1 MENNLAFIGR
11 RLAELREK
19 NGLSQQE
26 LAERIGCDP
35 TVISKVESGKR
46 KKIKNHVDEYIQAM
60 KCPSEM
66 ADEIMRAVKIAVP
79 DTSALLYNARLIDD
93 LCEKY
98 DKVVV
103 PDVIIKE
110 LQNIKD
116 KKQRK
121 SRQAWEIL
129 RIISE
134 DKRIIRYSCDNEL
147 REKNDIKIIDA
158 VRRAVIEFGC
168 GADIITNDTD
178 YSALL
183 KGDEDI
189 QAIHVKDFIQIHHNI
204 TNMLGLDELDHAYL
218 DDYSELTVPAGVDI
232 NEYLPNG
239 NTLIISVIHN
249 NRVSVAKK
257 KKKIEWLIKNG
268 ADVNKR
274 DRSDHYLPPL
284 SHILQKRE
292 ENYEYFDLFIFLLK
306 DCNANPNVGS
316 KNPYS
321 SRLLKQQNEGN
332 MPLMIAAW
340 HKKPRYVKALCE
352 DPRISINQQDD
363 NGYTA
368 LIKAAIK
375 GSERCC
381 KILLDYGAD
390 YKIIDHQ
397 EMTAADRFDFVAD
410 YVYEKENRD
419 D

>member
-11 RLAELREK
+11 RLADLREK
-19 NGLSQQE
+19 NNLSQQE

-60 KCPSEM
+60 KCPKEM

-93 LCEKY
+93 LCDKY

-110 LQNIKD
+110 LQCIKD
-116 KKQRK
+116 KKQGKNSRK
-121 SRQAWEIL
+121 AWEIL

-134 DKRIIRYSCDNEL
+134 DKRIFRYSCDNEL

-158 VRRAVIEFGC
+158 VRRAVNDYGC

-183 KGDEDI
+183 KGDDDI
-189 QAIHVKDFIQIHHNI
+189 SAIHVKDFIQIHYNI
-204 TNMLGLDELDHAYL
+204 TNMLGLDYLDHTYL
-218 DDYSELTVPAGVDI
+218 DDYSNFKIPAGVDI

-239 NTLIISVIHN
+239 NTLIISAVRN
-249 NRVSVAKK
+249 NKVNIAKK
-257 KKKIEWLIKNG
+257 KKKIKWLIENG

-274 DRSDHYLPPL
+274 DRSERYFPPL
-284 SHILQKRE
+284 THSIQLN
-292 ENYEYFDLFIFLLK
+292 NYELFIFLLNE
-306 DCNANPNVGS
+306 CRANPNVGS

-321 SRLLKQQNEGN
+321 SKLLRQQNEGN
-332 MPLMIAAW
+332 MPLMLAAW
-340 HKKPRYVKALCE
+340 HKRERFVKALCN
-352 DPRISINQQDD
+352 DPRISINQQDF

-368 LIKAAIK
+368 LIKASIK
-375 GSERCC
+375 ESEECC
-381 KILLDYGAD
+381 RILLEAGAD
-390 YKIIDHQ
+390 TKIIDHDD
-397 EMTAADRFDFVAD
+397 MTALDRFEYVAD
-410 YVYEKENRD
+410 YVYRRENKQ
-419 D
+419 

>member
-60 KCPSEM
+60 KCPREM

-79 DTSALLYNARLIDD
+79 DTSALLYNARLIDE

-103 PDVIIKE
+103 PDIIIKE

-116 KKQRK
+116 KKQGKK
-121 SRQAWEIL
+121 SRQAWQIL
-129 RIISE
+129 RSISE

-147 REKNDIKIIDA
+147 HEKNDIKIIDA
-158 VRRAVIEFGC
+158 VRRAVTEFGC

-204 TNMLGLDELDHAYL
+204 TNMLGLDELDHTYL
-218 DDYSELTVPAGVDI
+218 NDYSELSVPTGVDI

-239 NTLIISVIHN
+239 NTLIISVIRN
-249 NRVSVAKK
+249 NRVSNPKK

-274 DRSDHYLPPL
+274 DRSERYFPPL
-284 SHILQKRE
+284 SHAIQLD
-292 ENYEYFDLFIFLLK
+292 NYELFIFLLK
-306 DCNANPNVGS
+306 ECHANPNIGS

-321 SRLLKQQNEGN
+321 SKLLRQQNEGN
-332 MPLMIAAW
+332 MPLMVAAW
-340 HKKPRYVKALCE
+340 HGRDDYVKALCD
-352 DPRISINQQDD
+352 DPRTSINQQDF

-375 GSERCC
+375 NWRKCC
-381 KILLDYGAD
+381 QILLEAGAD
-390 YKIIDHQ
+390 TKIVDHDD
-397 EMTAADRFDFVAD
+397 MTASDRFDYVAD
-410 YVYEKENRD
+410 YVYERD
-419 D
+419 NSND

>member
-1 MENNLAFIGR
+1 MENNLIFIGR

-26 LAERIGCDP
+26 LAEKIGCDP

-46 KKIKNHVDEYIQAM
+46 KKIKNYVDEYIQAM
-60 KCPSEM
+60 KCPKGM

-110 LQNIKD
+110 LQTIKD
-116 KKQRK
+116 KKAKK
-121 SRQAWEIL
+121 SRQAWQIL
-129 RIISE
+129 RSISE
-134 DKRIIRYSCDNEL
+134 DKRILCYNCDDDL
-147 REKNDIKIIDA
+147 REKNDIKIIYA
-158 VRRAVIEFGC
+158 VRKAVNDLGC

-189 QAIHVKDFIQIHHNI
+189 KAIHVKDFIQIHHNI
-204 TNMLGLDELDHAYL
+204 SNMLGLDKLDNTYL
-218 DDYSELTVPAGVDI
+218 DDYSDFSVPAGVDI

-239 NTLIISVIHN
+239 NTLIISVIR
-249 NRVSVAKK
+249 NRDKNISLSQK

-268 ADVNKR
+268 ANVNKR
-274 DRSDHYLPPL
+274 DRSERFFPPL
-284 SHILQKRE
+284 THAVQLD
-292 ENYEYFDLFIFLLK
+292 NYELFLFLLN
-306 DCNANPNVGS
+306 DCHANPNVGS

-321 SRLLKQQNEGN
+321 SKLLRQQNEGN
-332 MPLMIAAW
+332 MPLMVAAW
-340 HKKPRYVKALCE
+340 HKRDKYVKALC
-352 DPRISINQQDD
+352 DDSRISINQQDF

-375 GSERCC
+375 GSRKCC
-381 KILLDYGAD
+381 QILLEAGAD
-390 YKIIDHQ
+390 TRIIDHDDL
-397 EMTAADRFDFVAD
+397 TALDRFEYVAE
-410 YVYEKENRD
+410 YVYEKENPN
-419 D
+419 

>member
-60 KCPSEM
+60 KCPREM

-103 PDVIIKE
+103 PDIIIKE

-116 KKQRK
+116 KKQGKK
-121 SRQAWEIL
+121 SRQAWQIL
-129 RIISE
+129 RSISE
-134 DKRIIRYSCDNEL
+134 DKRILRYSCESEL
-147 REKNDIKIIDA
+147 HEKNDIKIIDA
-158 VRRAVIEFGC
+158 VRRAVTEFGC
-168 GADIITNDTD
+168 GADIITNDID

-204 TNMLGLDELDHAYL
+204 TNMLGLDELDHTYL
-218 DDYSELTVPAGVDI
+218 NDYSELSVPTGVDI

-239 NTLIISVIHN
+239 NTLIISVIRN
-249 NRVSVAKK
+249 NRVSNSKK

-274 DRSDHYLPPL
+274 DRSERYFPPL
-284 SHILQKRE
+284 THAIQLD
-292 ENYEYFDLFIFLLK
+292 NYELFIFLLK
-306 DCNANPNVGS
+306 NCHGNPNIGS

-321 SRLLKQQNEGN
+321 SKLLRQQNEGN
-332 MPLMIAAW
+332 MPLMVAAW
-340 HKKPRYVKALCE
+340 HGRDDYVKALC
-352 DPRISINQQDD
+352 DDSRTSINQQDF

-375 GSERCC
+375 NWRKCC
-381 KILLDYGAD
+381 QILLEAGAD
-390 YKIIDHQ
+390 TKIVDHDD
-397 EMTAADRFDFVAD
+397 MTASDRFDYVAD
-410 YVYEKENRD
+410 YVYERD
-419 D
+419 NSND

>member
-60 KCPSEM
+60 KCPREM

-79 DTSALLYNARLIDD
+79 DTSALIYNARLIDD

-103 PDVIIKE
+103 PDIIIKE

-116 KKQRK
+116 KKQGKK
-121 SRQAWEIL
+121 SRQAWQIL
-129 RIISE
+129 RSISE
-134 DKRIIRYSCDNEL
+134 DKRIVRYSCDNEL
-147 REKNDIKIIDA
+147 HEKNDIKIIDA
-158 VRRAVIEFGC
+158 VRRAVTEFGC

-204 TNMLGLDELDHAYL
+204 TNMLGLDELDHTYL
-218 DDYSELTVPAGVDI
+218 NDYSELSVPTGVDI

-239 NTLIISVIHN
+239 NTLIISVIRN
-249 NRVSVAKK
+249 NRVSNSKK

-274 DRSDHYLPPL
+274 DRSERYFPPL
-284 SHILQKRE
+284 THAIQLD
-292 ENYEYFDLFIFLLK
+292 NYELFIYLLK
-306 DCNANPNVGS
+306 ECHANPNIGS

-321 SRLLKQQNEGN
+321 SKLLRQQNEGN
-332 MPLMIAAW
+332 MPLMVAAW
-340 HKKPRYVKALCE
+340 HGRDDYVKALCD
-352 DPRISINQQDD
+352 DPRTSINQQDF

-375 GSERCC
+375 NWRKCC
-381 KILLDYGAD
+381 QILLEAGAD
-390 YKIIDHQ
+390 TKIVDHDD
-397 EMTAADRFDFVAD
+397 MTASDRFDYVAD
-410 YVYEKENRD
+410 YVYERD
-419 D
+419 NSND

>member
-19 NGLSQQE
+19 NGLNQQE
-26 LAERIGCDP
+26 LADRIGCDP

-60 KCPSEM
+60 KCPKEL

-98 DKVVV
+98 DKVIV
-103 PDVIIKE
+103 PNIIIKE

-116 KKQRK
+116 KKQGK
-121 SRQAWEIL
+121 QSRQAWQIL
-129 RIISE
+129 RSISD
-134 DKRIIRYSCDNEL
+134 DKRIVIYSCDSEL
-147 REKNDIKIIDA
+147 HEKNDIKIIVA
-158 VRRAVIEFGC
+158 VRKAVNDFGC
-168 GADIITNDTD
+168 SAEIITNDTD

-189 QAIHVKDFIQIHHNI
+189 KAVHVKDFMQINHNI
-204 TNMLGLDELDHAYL
+204 TNMLGLDQIDHTYL
-218 DDYSELTVPAGVDI
+218 DDYSELSIPTGVDI

-239 NTLIISVIHN
+239 NTLIISTIRN
-249 NRVSVAKK
+249 KNVSNLKK

-268 ADVNKR
+268 ADINKR
-274 DRSDHYLPPL
+274 DHSERYFPPITHAIQL
-284 SHILQKRE
+284 N
-292 ENYEYFDLFIFLLK
+292 NYELFIFLLK
-306 DCNANPNVGS
+306 DCRANPNIGS

-321 SRLLKQQNEGN
+321 SKLLRQQNEGN
-332 MPLMIAAW
+332 MPLMVAAW
-340 HKKPRYVKALCE
+340 HGRDEYVKALCN
-352 DPRISINQQDD
+352 DPRTSINQQDF

-375 GSERCC
+375 NWKKCC
-381 KILLDYGAD
+381 KILLDAGAD
-390 YKIIDHQ
+390 TKIVDHDD
-397 EMTAADRFDFVAD
+397 MTASDRFEFVAD
-410 YVYEKENRD
+410 YVYERENSND
-419 D
+419 

>member
-19 NGLSQQE
+19 NGLSQHE
-26 LAERIGCDP
+26 LAEKIGCDP

-60 KCPSEM
+60 KCSREM

-103 PDVIIKE
+103 PDIIIKE

-116 KKQRK
+116 KKQGKK
-121 SRQAWEIL
+121 SRQAWQIL
-129 RIISE
+129 RSISE
-134 DKRIIRYSCDNEL
+134 DKRIVRYSCDNEL
-147 REKNDIKIIDA
+147 HEKNDIKIIAA
-158 VRRAVIEFGC
+158 VKRAVNEFGC

-189 QAIHVKDFIQIHHNI
+189 KAIHVKDFIQIHHNI
-204 TNMLGLDELDHAYL
+204 TNMLGLDELDHTYL
-218 DDYSELTVPAGVDI
+218 DDYSELTVPTGVDI

-239 NTLIISVIHN
+239 NTLIISTIRN
-249 NRVSVAKK
+249 NRASLSRK

-268 ADVNKR
+268 ADINKR
-274 DRSDHYLPPL
+274 DRSERYFPPITHTIQL
-284 SHILQKRE
+284 D
-292 ENYEYFDLFIFLLK
+292 NYNLFIFLLNE
-306 DCNANPNVGS
+306 CHANPNVGS

-321 SRLLKQQNEGN
+321 SKLLRQQNEGN
-332 MPLMIAAW
+332 MPLMVAAW
-340 HKKPRYVKALCE
+340 HGREEYVKALCD
-352 DPRISINQQDD
+352 DPRTSINQQDF
-363 NGYTA
+363 NGFTA

-375 GSERCC
+375 GWRKCC
-381 KILLDYGAD
+381 QILLDAGAD
-390 YKIIDHQ
+390 TKIVDHDD
-397 EMTAADRFDFVAD
+397 MTAADRFEYVAE
-410 YVYEKENRD
+410 YIYEKETAE
-419 D
+419 